1 MPFYLRKT
9 QEASPAHK
17 YVADSD
23 LRYSVVD
30 KLFPAQSRDLQ
41 TCHQLEVAAA
51 GPAGPL
57 SGPASLPRT
66 PLPVTSRPLVIQERH
81 NMRCLLAI
89 TATLAACGAAL
100 PSTTGDHPQSEMA
113 PLGELCHLSVYHF
126 AQELYQ

>member
-1 MPFYLRKT
+1 MPFYFRKT

-30 KLFPAQSRDLQ
+30 KLLPAQSRDLQ
-41 TCHQLEVAAA
+41 TCHQLEAAAA

-66 PLPVTSRPLVIQERH
+66 PLPVTSRPLVIQERQH
-81 NMRCLLAI
+81 EVPA
-89 TATLAACGAAL
+89 
-100 PSTTGDHPQSEMA
+100 GDHSDPSGLRSCPA
-113 PLGELCHLSVYHF
+113 LHHRRPPAVG
-126 AQELYQ
+126 AGTTR